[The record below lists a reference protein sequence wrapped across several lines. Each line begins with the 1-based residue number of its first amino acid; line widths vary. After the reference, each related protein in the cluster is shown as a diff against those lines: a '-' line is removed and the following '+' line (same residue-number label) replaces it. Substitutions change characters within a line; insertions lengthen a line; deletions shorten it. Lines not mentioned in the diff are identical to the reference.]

1 MKPYHRFLVIATG
14 SAIAA
19 AGWRG
24 FQMWKERAIEAD
36 KARERET
43 SATPARS
50 IVVEQLKEHRQ
61 DETPFVRAFE
71 TALEREGALET
82 QFARENGLKH

>member
-1 MKPYHRFLVIATG
+1 MKPYQRFLVVATG
-14 SAIAA
+14 SALAA

-24 FQMWKERAIEAD
+24 FQIWKERAIEAA
-36 KARERET
+36 KAQGRD
-43 SATPARS
+43 APPPARS

-71 TALEREGALET
+71 TALEREGMLEK
-82 QFARENGLKH
+82 QFAQENGLKH

>member
-1 MKPYHRFLVIATG
+1 MKPYQRFLVVATG
-14 SAIAA
+14 SALAVV
-19 AGWRG
+19 GWRG
-24 FQMWKERAIEAD
+24 FQIWKERAAEAE
-36 KARERET
+36 KVQEKET
-43 SATPARS
+43 STPARS

-71 TALEREGALET
+71 TALERERILET